1 MSDEFGKDKT
11 DVEKLDQMGR
21 LVDRYA
27 QSRSLEFLIGMGLFV
42 MNVILI
48 LMWVRLM
55 FWKETWWWPWAI
67 TILIWG
73 WFFLSG
79 WLLSRVLKKY
89 GYIFYKEGQIELEEE
104 KIAIWAWGAYLI
116 TLWGATFLSLFNI
129 MPVRW
134 ALVVSLA
141 SIGVFM
147 LYVGK
152 KQKAKPLA
160 VVLGGLALIGAT
172 ATAVGVP
179 TPFMNKDWLYSFFL
193 ALMIYFVGAGIL
205 AAVLVHIYNRRILR
219 KIKQMEPFGEQ
230 DKCQPDS

>member
-1 MSDEFGKDKT
+1 MSNDIKNRNEE
-11 DVEKLDQMGR
+11 VEKLNQLGR
-21 LVDRYA
+21 LVDKYA
-27 QSRSLEFLIGMGLFV
+27 QSRSLELLIGMGLFV
-42 MNVILI
+42 INVILI

-160 VVLGGLALIGAT
+160 VVFGDLALISAAT
-172 ATAVGVP
+172 TAVGVP

-205 AAVLVHIYNRRILR
+205 AAVVVHIYNRRILR
-219 KIKQMEPFGEQ
+219 KIKELRPLGECEAS
-230 DKCQPDS
+230 KSDS